1 MPGKC
6 VYTWKRGSIMSKEIK
21 TRKVQKD
28 IKVLDKV
35 VTSTE
40 HMKQAYVRTKEQ
52 AEGERKAAATPVED
66 AENQIVAGAEQ
77 SVSEALHHVREQSG
91 GVWRQRVTRKVS
103 KDTFYQPQA
112 KLRKAGQELAKKKR
126 ISAGKLRNST
136 IKTVETGEKTIKTV
150 GVKQKK
156 TGKGTVKTAS
166 RTIKNT
172 EQTIHNTVKTSR
184 AATVHAKRMAQAAAE
199 AAKQAARTATRTAK
213 VTAKATLA
221 AVRAIIAGTKALV
234 TALLAGGWIAVLI
247 LVIVIL
253 FGGVLCMVGGGD
265 SNTVSSVSTEVQAYE
280 PLIRQYATQYGIGE
294 YVELIKAI
302 MMQESG
308 GKGLDPMQSSEGVF
322 NTRFPKQPN
331 GITEPAY
338 SIECGVQEIKACLVS
353 AEVEH
358 PVDMEHIK
366 LALQGY
372 NYGNGYIPWAK
383 EKDGGYTVANAVEF
397 SDMMA
402 KKLGWNSYGDKQY
415 VPHVLRYY
423 PFGRTPIG
431 AGSQAIVQVALSQEG
446 NGGETY
452 WRWFGFGSRVEWC
465 ACFASWCADQCGYIE
480 SGVIPKFAKCDDG
493 VNWFRNKGQFKDGSY
508 TPEAG
513 DFIFF
518 DWGNDGSID
527 HVGIVES
534 TVDGVVH
541 TIEGNSSNAV
551 NRRSY
556 SIGKSSIYGYG
567 VPIY

>member
-1 MPGKC
+1 MHGKR
-6 VYTWKRGSIMSKEIK
+6 VYEWKRGSIMSKEIK

-40 HMKQAYVRTKEQ
+40 HIKRAYVRTKEQ
-52 AEGERKAAATPVED
+52 AEGTREAAATPVED
-66 AENQIVAGAEQ
+66 AENKIAAGAEQ
-77 SVSEALHHVREQSG
+77 SVSEALHQVREQSG

-150 GVKQKK
+150 GGKQKK

-184 AATVHAKRMAQAAAE
+184 AAAVHAKRMAQAAAE
-199 AAKQAARTATRTAK
+199 AAKQAARTATQTAK

-308 GKGLDPMQSSEGVF
+308 GNAIINLSKDLGEIRTTIGKELDMIV
-322 NTRFPKQPN
+322 
-331 GITEPAY
+331 
-338 SIECGVQEIKACLVS
+338 SIETNLGDSHNGGKSVLIFVDSNNNKIVYKPRELAPEKLFLHIINWINSTNFIKYELKAPKLLDKKSYGWQEFIEYKSCMSEEEVKAYFYRVGIFLALFYVTRCGDLHYENIIAHG
-353 AEVEH
+353 EF
-358 PVDMEHIK
+358 PMFVDMETIMSNDIEEKNNYKECHMQDVIS
-366 LALQGY
+366 AL
-372 NYGNGYIPWAK
+372 
-383 EKDGGYTVANAVEF
+383 
-397 SDMMA
+397 
-402 KKLGWNSYGDKQY
+402 
-415 VPHVLRYY
+415 
-423 PFGRTPIG
+423 
-431 AGSQAIVQVALSQEG
+431 
-446 NGGETY
+446 
-452 WRWFGFGSRVEWC
+452 
-465 ACFASWCADQCGYIE
+465 
-480 SGVIPKFAKCDDG
+480 
-493 VNWFRNKGQFKDGSY
+493 
-508 TPEAG
+508 
-513 DFIFF
+513 
-518 DWGNDGSID
+518 
-527 HVGIVES
+527 
-534 TVDGVVH
+534 
-541 TIEGNSSNAV
+541 
-551 NRRSY
+551 
-556 SIGKSSIYGYG
+556 
-567 VPIY
+567 

>member
-1 MPGKC
+1 M
-6 VYTWKRGSIMSKEIK
+6 
-21 TRKVQKD
+21 
-28 IKVLDKV
+28 
-35 VTSTE
+35 
-40 HMKQAYVRTKEQ
+40 RTKEQ

-172 EQTIHNTVKTSR
+172 EQTIYNTVKTSR

-308 GKGLDPMQSSEGVF
+308 GKGLDPMQSSEGAF

-383 EKDGGYTVANAVEF
+383 EKDGGYTAANAIEF

-423 PFGRTPIG
+423 PFGRTPNG

-508 TPEAG
+508 TPAAG

-534 TVDGVVH
+534 TVNGVVH